1 MAFGLSHELPLWI
14 RNYGSYGI
22 PVATWQAGAWR
33 GALDG
38 TFRGCDPITAH
49 TYIYIYI
56 CTWQNSK
63 MIKYIWTK
71 NCWVLQSTVH
81 IHNIPKIFTPHKDV
95 YKWTHLWL
103 WALTSGALVALDRSW
118 VFSQAA
124 NGRGFHRTRNGCRA
138 ETVESLIRRCKDN
151 GQWQPCA
158 NMFFHCQG
166 WVKSKEVVWSS
177 WCQGKLFC
185 WMHRCLSPLE
195 E

>member
-1 MAFGLSHELPLWI
+1 MTWWVGNIAQPMLCQWVFYGFWVISWIAPMDPQLWQLWHPRCHVASWGLARSTRRHFSRLWS
-14 RNYGSYGI
+14 NN
-22 PVATWQAGAWR
+22 
-33 GALDG
+33 G
-38 TFRGCDPITAH
+38 TH

-124 NGRGFHRTRNGCRA
+124 NGRGEITAPEMAVGPKRLN
-138 ETVESLIRRCKDN
+138 
-151 GQWQPCA
+151 P
-158 NMFFHCQG
+158 
-166 WVKSKEVVWSS
+166 
-177 WCQGKLFC
+177 
-185 WMHRCLSPLE
+185 
-195 E
+195 